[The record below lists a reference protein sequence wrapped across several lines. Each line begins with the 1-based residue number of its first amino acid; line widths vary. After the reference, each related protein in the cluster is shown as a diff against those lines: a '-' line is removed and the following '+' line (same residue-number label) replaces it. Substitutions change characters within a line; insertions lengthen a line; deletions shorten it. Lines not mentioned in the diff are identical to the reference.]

1 MSLTTIRG
9 DLEVQGVASFGSTV
23 GLPAGSVTTSTFSA
37 IAADRLAYTKAVH
50 YGQHLFQ
57 IPLATTVASQT
68 VAVYMAYGS
77 ATISHLWIR
86 PLTSPAGGDLKYTVD
101 LRKSVDGS
109 ATLAS
114 VLSAA
119 VEISSADTSQTQQ
132 AANVT
137 TTGVDAKD
145 VLYIVITTSGSTGT
159 QGAGLVVAL
168 GISEQ
173 PT

>member
-1 MSLTTIRG
+1 
-9 DLEVQGVASFGSTV
+9 
-23 GLPAGSVTTSTFSA
+23 
-37 IAADRLAYTKAVH
+37 
-50 YGQHLFQ
+50 
-57 IPLATTVASQT
+57 
-68 VAVYMAYGS
+68 
-77 ATISHLWIR
+77 
-86 PLTSPAGGDLKYTVD
+86 
-101 LRKSVDGS
+101 
-109 ATLAS
+109 

-132 AANVT
+132 AGNVT

-145 VLYIVITTSGSTGT
+145 VLYLVITTSGSTGT